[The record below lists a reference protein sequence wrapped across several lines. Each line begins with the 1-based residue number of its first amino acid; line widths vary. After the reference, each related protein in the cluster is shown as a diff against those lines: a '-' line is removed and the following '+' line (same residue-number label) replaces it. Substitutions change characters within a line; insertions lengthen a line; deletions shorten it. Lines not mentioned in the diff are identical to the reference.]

1 MEGSASERERERHE
15 RDAAHEVIDSDE
27 GLCIFAGNEELKE
40 RPGMSQVTRSG
51 SSADG
56 KIDHMRL
63 DLTGYKEYGLH
74 GVVVLTPFFLLF
86 LCTH

>member
-40 RPGMSQVTRSG
+40 RPAAGHVTSHTQRQQRRRK
-51 SSADG
+51 D
-56 KIDHMRL
+56 
-63 DLTGYKEYGLH
+63 
-74 GVVVLTPFFLLF
+74 
-86 LCTH
+86 

>member
-40 RPGMSQVTRSG
+40 LPAAGHVTSHTQRQQRRRK
-51 SSADG
+51 D
-56 KIDHMRL
+56 
-63 DLTGYKEYGLH
+63 
-74 GVVVLTPFFLLF
+74 
-86 LCTH
+86 